1 MQTIKLQLEDELY
14 DNIKEHKIDLQ
25 SKFKEFLSTL
35 TDDGYPSISI
45 DEAKL
50 RVKESVE
57 KYNNNSMETI
67 SHEDMWNS
75 IDEDCKVKIENKV

>member
-25 SKFKEFLSTL
+25 SKFKEFLSNL

-57 KYNNNSMETI
+57 NYNNNSMKTI
-67 SHEDMWNS
+67 SHDDMWNS
-75 IDEDCKVKIENKV
+75 IDEDCKAKIENKV